1 MAPPISRVAFATG
14 ITVFL
19 LALLVLPS
27 LEPDSAEFVADVLA
41 LIISGIFLAL
51 VVISVRRAAHLPD
64 ISSLEESKIS
74 NQDGGDLS
82 ASNRARVDDEI

>member
-1 MAPPISRVAFATG
+1 MAPPIARVAFATG
-14 ITVFL
+14 LTVFL

-41 LIISGIFLAL
+41 LIISGLFLLL
-51 VVISVRRAAHLPD
+51 VVVSVRRAAYLPD
-64 ISSLEESKIS
+64 VSSPEESRNS

-82 ASNRARVDDEI
+82 ASIRARGDDEI